1 VSAGTRLSKT
11 DVIILSWHTHDAFVS
26 SLVVDIVARLAA
38 LGNAQ
43 ARIRGDARKYED
55 EWGARG
61 VDPGSGL
68 KGERERT
75 ERWKATSPPME
86 KPMRRTVRSSSA
98 SSNATTSAAICAT
111 VHSTVAVVAVL

>member
-1 VSAGTRLSKT
+1 MSAGTRLSKT

-43 ARIRGDARKYED
+43 ARIRGDAKKTKMNGKRE
-55 EWGARG
+55 